1 MLDFFVKTRSKKTDL
16 TNSLQGLVAVM
27 EHISL
32 VQVLKKIKGA
42 RHGLEVNLQNLEVD
56 VSEYI
61 LP

>member
-1 MLDFFVKTRSKKTDL
+1 MLDFFVKTISKKTDL